1 MGTVKSQ
8 ESELGRTL
16 RTSTS
21 PLLSEPRARDA
32 NPTDPCAV
40 VHHKSLRRL
49 LLDCEARRSSVV
61 LLVDGAETSGE
72 MVLLEGQPFHASFE
86 GRIGSAAFVALLET
100 NVVLLR
106 MAMPRSLARYKRSIS
121 LGLGELGVVDEALA
135 FPTIDEPRAVPAP
148 LPSALE
154 LEGTEPRD
162 GAVIIS
168 RSLMRASY
176 AAWPVATPV
185 PEGVLHAVYVFGEA
199 DQTLHLAGEK
209 LGRALLRDVVAAV
222 RKAGVGGLAR
232 ASLHGMVAYGAT
244 SQEGY
249 GCLVATR
256 ENDDSVAR
264 TVATEL
270 WTALAPAALRSV

>member
-1 MGTVKSQ
+1 MKSQ
-8 ESELGRTL
+8 ESERGRTF

-21 PLLSEPRARDA
+21 PLLSEPSSRDS

-40 VHHKSLRRL
+40 VPHNSLRRL

-86 GRIGSAAFVALLET
+86 GRIGSPAFLALLET
-100 NVVLLR
+100 KVVLLR
-106 MAMPRSLARYKRSIS
+106 MAMPRSLSRYTRSIS
-121 LGLGELGVVDEALA
+121 LGLGELGVVVDEPVA
-135 FPTIDEPRAVPAP
+135 FPTAPEPRAVPAP
-148 LPSALE
+148 MASALE

-168 RSLMRASY
+168 RSLMRAAY

-199 DQTLHLAGEK
+199 DETLHLAGEK
-209 LGRALLRDVVAAV
+209 LGRALLRKVVTAV
-222 RKAGVGGLAR
+222 RQAGVGGIVR
-232 ASLHGMVAYGAT
+232 ASLDGMVAYGAT
-244 SQEGY
+244 SQEGGY

-256 ENDDSVAR
+256 ESDDSVAR
-264 TVATEL
+264 DVATEL
-270 WTALAPAALRSV
+270 WTALACGVHRSV

>member
-21 PLLSEPRARDA
+21 PLLSEPSARDS

-72 MVLLEGQPFHASFE
+72 LVLLEGQPFHASFE
-86 GRIGSAAFVALLET
+86 GRIGSTAFVALVET

-106 MAMPRSLARYKRSIS
+106 MAMPRSLARYTRSIS

-135 FPTIDEPRAVPAP
+135 FPTIDEPAMPAP

-199 DQTLHLAGEK
+199 DETLHLAGEK
-209 LGRALLRDVVAAV
+209 LGRALLRNVVTAV
-222 RKAGVGGLAR
+222 RQAGAFGIAR
-232 ASLHGMVAYGAT
+232 ASLHGMVVYGAT

-256 ENDDSVAR
+256 ENDDPVAR
-264 TVATEL
+264 NVATEL
-270 WTALAPAALRSV
+270 WTALAPGAHRSV